1 MSKSAGNVVAPQ
13 DVIKQSGAE
22 ILRLWVSAQD
32 YREDLRISQ
41 EILNHLIEAYRKIRN
56 TCRFLLSNLYDFDP
70 AQHRV
75 PFEQLPELDRW
86 ALMRLGDLI
95 PRVRKGY
102 DEFEFHTIFHA
113 LNNFCSV
120 DLSAVYL
127 DILKDRLYTFRKD
140 SPLRRGSQ
148 TVLFDIL
155 VALTKLMAPVLSF
168 TAEEI
173 WLMLPE
179 AVRADSK
186 ADSVHLAMFPEVDP
200 RWADGN
206 LADRWDQLLEVRTAV
221 QAALEVKRRDK
232 VIGAPLEARVVIEAK
247 PRRYE
252 VLKGYGQDLQAF
264 FIVSDVVLQP
274 AEHLPANA
282 DFTVSVEKA
291 TGAKCERCWN
301 YRSSVGTFADHPTL
315 CDRCI
320 EAVR

>member
-1 MSKSAGNVVAPQ
+1 M
-13 DVIKQSGAE
+13 
-22 ILRLWVSAQD
+22 SAQD

-56 TCRFLLSNLYDFDP
+56 TCRFLLSNLYDFEP

-86 ALMRLGDLI
+86 ALMRLGELI
-95 PRVRKGY
+95 PRVCKGY

-148 TVLFDIL
+148 TVLFEIV

-173 WLMLPE
+173 WRTLPE
-179 AVRADSK
+179 SVRAE
-186 ADSVHLAMFPEVDP
+186 ANAESVHIAMFPEVDP
-200 RWADGN
+200 RWADPT
-206 LADRWDQLLEVRTAV
+206 LAQRWERLLEVRTAA
-221 QAALEVKRRDK
+221 QAALEVKRREK
-232 VIGAPLEARVVIEAK
+232 VIGAPLEARVVIEADASA
-247 PRRYE
+247 YE
-252 VLKGYGQDLQAF
+252 FLKGYGQDLSSF
-264 FIVSDVVLQP
+264 FIVSEVVL
-274 AEHLPANA
+274 NA
-282 DFTVSVEKA
+282 VAPVPGSSGFAITVEKA

-301 YRSSVGTFADHPTL
+301 YRSAVGASADHPTL

-320 EAVR
+320 EAVQ